1 MKSVNGNLSTLG
13 KFLATTLLVSSSY
26 GQSIPSLPDNPG
38 RVIGRPTRPIITR
51 PVGPVAKAPFEFTL
65 EEKDLLKDEEEK
77 QSHLK
82 LAVKYLQK
90 NPEEIENYIDKR
102 SFKVLA
108 KLIQS
113 DNREDL
119 KRFDVPKVLYRRGGG
134 ENGKLLLQG
143 DVTNLADLG
152 KSLADSENQK
162 NLFKVYK
169 SAFNLLS
176 DSQRVSFK
184 NPRLLQRAS
193 SEVLKSNLKQIGK
206 IFRDFQFK
214 PITPTS
220 PGWKWDC
227 DDEIGQQRVGKGDD
241 ARRCENSDF
250 HPDSLWK
257 NTSTADF
264 PLKYYHTCIKSQGRR
279 GTCVS
284 FAINAAVE
292 SALMVK
298 ENKSYNLAEQYT
310 YFYGEIYSN
319 HSGRYS
325 YGLNTGS
332 ALSKMDSKNI
342 KFQLEK
348 WWEYN
353 PSSSIDDKS
362 GNVYPSSCVGYNGE
376 MCTNFAFQ
384 SKEKIS
390 GFWPFKSYTYTVPY
404 RGTSKNIQI
413 VNTSNIWLTWNKS
426 LSLDLAITLTKAKQP
441 LVVSFNVK
449 ENFSDAGS
457 DGYVYHESNQDQK
470 GGHASVILGF
480 VPNNKLPAGVTPA
493 DEKGFFIVK
502 NSWGTWNGD
511 CGYYYV
517 DYKYFRKH
525 AKGIF
530 TVAIN

>member
-1 MKSVNGNLSTLG
+1 MKTINKNLVTLGALVATSLLSTST
-13 KFLATTLLVSSSY
+13 FA
-26 GQSIPSLPDNPG
+26 QSNSFDFSG
-38 RVIGRPTRPIITR
+38 RITRPTRPIVTR
-51 PVGPVAKAPFEFTL
+51 PFHPVKKKPYKFSVEGKEVTQQ
-65 EEKDLLKDEEEK
+65 EEQK
-77 QSHLK
+77 QHYLQ
-82 LAVKYLQK
+82 LAVEYLQK
-90 NPEEIENYIDKR
+90 NPNEISDYMDKR
-102 SFKVLA
+102 TFKVLA
-108 KLIQS
+108 KLIMSGKKEELQ
-113 DNREDL
+113 
-119 KRFDVPKVLYRRGGG
+119 RFDAPKVIYQRGG
-134 ENGKLLLQG
+134 EKGKLLLQG

-152 KSLADSENQK
+152 QSLVDANNQK
-162 NLFKVYK
+162 NLLGVYK
-169 SAFNLLS
+169 RAYYLLS
-176 DSQRVSFK
+176 RS
-184 NPRLLQRAS
+184 QRAS
-193 SEVLKSNLKQIGK
+193 FKDPKLLTKAKPKLLKLYLTNLGK
-206 IFRDFQFK
+206 ILTDIRFV
-214 PITPTS
+214 PVEPTS

-227 DDEIGQQRVGKGDD
+227 DDEIGQQYNGTGDN
-241 ARRCENSDF
+241 ARRCQKSDF

-257 NTSTADF
+257 NSTSAQF
-264 PLKYYHTCIKSQGRR
+264 PLKYYHTCIKSQGSR

-332 ALSKMDSKNI
+332 AVKKMDSKNI
-342 KFQLEK
+342 KFQYEK

-353 PSSSIDDKS
+353 PSSDIEDKS
-362 GNVYPSSCVGYNGE
+362 GDKYPDSCVGYPGE
-376 MCTNFAFQ
+376 MCTEYAFQ
-384 SKEKIS
+384 AQESIT
-390 GFWPFKSYTYTVPY
+390 GFWPFKNYHYTVPY

-413 VNTSNIWLTWNKS
+413 VDTSNIWMSWNKN
-426 LSLDLAITLTKAKQP
+426 LSLDLAINLTMAKQP

-449 ENFSDAGS
+449 QNFMDVGS
-457 DGYVYHESNQDQK
+457 DGYVYHESNQDQR

-517 DYKYFRKH
+517 DYKYFRKY